1 MECCNTRNERT
12 AWRIWEEVSHIKE
25 VVESSTH
32 SFIKSSFI
40 LIYSCFLS
48 FFSFHSLVRLL
59 IYDPIQLFIF
69 NNDFRFFSHLFS
81 YVFMRSFLVYWLRLF
96 IHLSVHSFIDLCD
109 DLLILTFVPTHSHS
123 TLTLHVSLYQSFFTI
138 SHLFTYLI
146 IHSFIHLLIGSWNY
160 MDSVRPS
167 LFCIGEL
174 SIASFCQER
183 EQQMEINSKFPSR
196 ETSDDKEIRLSTF
209 YWNGLAGGCLF
220 DSWRRSCP
228 SYRCIQGKFLT
239 KYYYCY

>member
-1 MECCNTRNERT
+1 M
-12 AWRIWEEVSHIKE
+12 SHIKE

-96 IHLSVHSFIDLCD
+96 IHLSVHSFIDLFD

-146 IHSFIHLLIGSWNY
+146 IHSFIHLLIGS
-160 MDSVRPS
+160 
-167 LFCIGEL
+167 
-174 SIASFCQER
+174 
-183 EQQMEINSKFPSR
+183 
-196 ETSDDKEIRLSTF
+196 
-209 YWNGLAGGCLF
+209 
-220 DSWRRSCP
+220 
-228 SYRCIQGKFLT
+228 
-239 KYYYCY
+239 